1 MLGFCGCSIVVL
13 TPNEKTVIEKR
24 REKCLN
30 KQTNICKMVT
40 KQEIFDALCDMGAPK
55 DKVVIFHSSLRS
67 VGEIYGGAKAF
78 LDALIEYFT
87 ADGGLLCI
95 PTHTWDNLGRDV
107 PTLDMSSSH
116 SCLGVLSRVAA
127 EDKRGVRSLNPSHS
141 MVVFGER
148 EKALEFIKDDA
159 YIDTPTSPDSCYG
172 KLYKLSGYV
181 FLCGVSHNKNTY
193 LHTVEEILEIKN
205 RMDTNYM
212 NLSVRNTDGKISERR
227 MRLFKCSFTDDV
239 SFRFHKYETAFRYH
253 RCIKDGYIGNA
264 PCQLCSAVG
273 MKEVMELIM
282 QRSGDCDPLADEE
295 PLDPRLYAK

>member
-1 MLGFCGCSIVVL
+1 MI
-13 TPNEKTVIEKR
+13 
-24 REKCLN
+24 
-30 KQTNICKMVT
+30 T
-40 KQEIFDALCDMGAPK
+40 KQEILDSLCAMEAPR
-55 DKVVIFHSSLRS
+55 DKVVLFHSSLRL
-67 VGEIYGGAKAF
+67 VGEIDGGAKAI

-116 SCLGVLSRVAA
+116 SCLGALSRIAA
-127 EDKRGVRSLNPSHS
+127 EDNRGVRSQNPSHS

-172 KLYKLSGYV
+172 KLFKLSGYV

-193 LHTVEEILEIKN
+193 LHTVEEILELKN
-205 RMDTNYM
+205 RMDTEYM
-212 NLSVRNTDGKISERR
+212 TLSIKNVNGEISERQ

-239 SFRFHKYETAFRYH
+239 SLRFHKYETAFRHH
-253 RCIKDGYIGNA
+253 RCIKDGYIGDA

-273 MKEVMELIM
+273 MKEVVELIL
-282 QRSGDCDPLADEE
+282 QRIGDCDPLADEE
-295 PLDPRLYAK
+295 PLNPRLYVK